1 MFMDKTIDK
10 KLINYG
16 EALYEAC
23 SQEMQIDPNVFV
35 YGLGVDDPKGHY
47 GTTKDLH
54 KKFGSKRCFDTPLSE
69 DAMTGIGIGSALA
82 GLGRAGCRYRFLWI
96 FMDFQGRPGGRPKS

>member
-1 MFMDKTIDK
+1 MDKTIDK

-35 YGLGVDDPKGHY
+35 
-47 GTTKDLH
+47 
-54 KKFGSKRCFDTPLSE
+54 
-69 DAMTGIGIGSALA
+69 
-82 GLGRAGCRYRFLWI
+82 
-96 FMDFQGRPGGRPKS
+96 

>member
-1 MFMDKTIDK
+1 MDKAIDK

-23 SQEMQIDPNVFV
+23 LQEMNIDPNVFV

-69 DAMTGIGIGSALA
+69 DALTGIGN
-82 GLGRAGCRYRFLWI
+82 W
-96 FMDFQGRPGGRPKS
+96 